1 MTYEEQ
7 LLRNA
12 EIKCEKL
19 YISEL
24 AFAGAGLISA
34 LISVFYG
41 FEILF
46 ITGICF
52 LLSAVLE
59 IIMFII
65 TRKAKKH
72 IDKRLAKINE
82 SLLKTIENF
91 PQTKLSEELNE
102 FKKEYGFLEEK

>member
-7 LLRNA
+7 LLMNA

-19 YISEL
+19 YIAEL
-24 AFAGAGLISA
+24 IFAGAGLISA
-34 LISVFYG
+34 LISIFYG
-41 FEILF
+41 YEILF

-65 TRKAKKH
+65 TRIVIKH
-72 IDKRLAKINE
+72 VNRRLAKINE

-102 FKKEYGFLEEK
+102 FEKEYGFLEEK